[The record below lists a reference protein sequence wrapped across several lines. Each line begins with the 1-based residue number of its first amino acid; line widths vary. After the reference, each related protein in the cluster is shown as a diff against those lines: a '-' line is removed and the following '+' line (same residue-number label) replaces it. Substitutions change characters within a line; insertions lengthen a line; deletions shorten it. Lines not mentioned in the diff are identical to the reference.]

1 MNASCIATSARV
13 PVPATSPPTNV
24 SKSNLPISFYGVEPL
39 ETCAATLDDGHPNG
53 SHGVA
58 NGAGAR
64 IENISQ

>member
-13 PVPATSPPTNV
+13 PVRATCPPTNV
-24 SKSNLPISFYGVEPL
+24 SKSNLLISFYGVEPL
-39 ETCAATLDDGHPNG
+39 EKCAATLADDRPNG